1 MVLKSIRN
9 LVALSLA
16 AILFIIPG
24 TPVHAAPDTDVT
36 TVAGLCGHHAEHTAE
51 CLAGTPC
58 SHLHTEDCYN
68 FSASC
73 LHVHTDACRR
83 NCSHIC
89 TETSGCITSQLACCH
104 EHNSDCIYAEGSTC
118 NFSCDSCHAANQSGQ
133 GAGYCAPVRRGNH
146 HGSHH
151 SGKRHH
157 C

>member
-1 MVLKSIRN
+1 MVLKSIRY

-51 CLAGTPC
+51 CLVGTPC

-73 LHVHTDACRR
+73 LL
-83 NCSHIC
+83 SLIHI
-89 TETSGCITSQLACCH
+89 
-104 EHNSDCIYAEGSTC
+104 
-118 NFSCDSCHAANQSGQ
+118 
-133 GAGYCAPVRRGNH
+133 
-146 HGSHH
+146 
-151 SGKRHH
+151 
-157 C
+157 